1 MLSVGPGPADPFGAH
16 AGRRD
21 WSRMQWRRRRIP
33 AHERSR
39 RQRIL
44 AVVGGGWDVLA
55 WAYLFLAFV
64 VTISRP
70 ISSRPTP
77 VLQALQAGFPVVVV
91 GTPLVLVIGLGGR
104 RWLQA
109 GAAFVLVITSWFAL
123 SPAFGRD
130 PVPFWARSATEFRVA
145 SANLYFRN
153 GTPVD
158 AARALYATDAD
169 IVAVAELT
177 PSFVSAATNVGF
189 DQRYPYRLL
198 DAEEPTGGNSPSGG
212 LGIYSKFPFDD
223 VERVGRDR
231 APFTR
236 MFLPDG
242 QGIRVLPVHAES
254 PSTAGRVGRWA
265 SDLARLGRLVEVTDE
280 PVLLIGD
287 FNAGRWQPAF
297 GALLRRGLT
306 DAHEAVGR
314 GLSRSWPDG
323 FPLFR
328 LDHALYTRGF
338 AARSVHDLDIPGS
351 DHRGFVATFAVEP
364 PR

>member
-1 MLSVGPGPADPFGAH
+1 MGIEPADPFGLM
-16 AGRRD
+16 AGRRE

-39 RQRIL
+39 RQSVL

-55 WAYLFLAFV
+55 WAYLFVAFV

-70 ISSRPTP
+70 ISSQPPP
-77 VLQALQAGFPVVVV
+77 VLQALQAGFPVVVAGIPV
-91 GTPLVLVIGLGGR
+91 VLVIGTLSR
-104 RWLQA
+104 RWIQA
-109 GAAFVLVITSWFAL
+109 GAAFALGITSWFAV
-123 SPAFGRD
+123 SPAVGRD
-130 PVPFWARSATEFRVA
+130 PLPLWATGATEFRVA

-153 GTPVD
+153 GTPLD

-169 IVAVAELT
+169 IVALSELT
-177 PSFVSAATNVGF
+177 PSFVSSATSVGF
-189 DQRYPYRLL
+189 DQRYRYRLL
-198 DAEEPTGGNSPSGG
+198 DPQEPVGGNSASGG

-223 VERVGRDR
+223 VVRVGRDR
-231 APFTR
+231 APFPR
-236 MFLPDG
+236 MLLPDG
-242 QGIRVLPVHAES
+242 TGIRVLPVHAES
-254 PSTAGRVGRWA
+254 PSTVGRVGPWA
-265 SDLARLGRLVEVTDE
+265 SDLARLGRLVEATDE
-280 PVLLIGD
+280 PVLLVGD

-323 FPLFR
+323 VPLFR

-338 AARSVHDLDIPGS
+338 AARSVRDLNIPGS

-364 PR
+364 PH